1 MITVPDATT
10 LYFNLPKA
18 EPLFMAAM
26 ASSYGPFVVN
36 MKRVE
41 ENKTDDDP
49 WAHEWFL
56 TNADGTG
63 PYKLVENNFTEGL
76 SSSGTTGIGARCRR
90 AASIR
95 RGSRR
100 A

>member
-1 MITVPDATT
+1 
-10 LYFNLPKA
+10 
-18 EPLFMAAM
+18 MAAM

-36 MKRVE
+36 PKRVE
-41 ENKTDDDP
+41 ENKTADDP

-76 SSSGTTGIGARCRR
+76 KLEWHDGYWGQMLEGGFQRLRFASCLRTQPGASLPRMAR
-90 AASIR
+90 SI
-95 RGSRR
+95 SPPMT
-100 A
+100 